1 MSTVFVSTPNIVHEV
16 NCPNNAK
23 TLNEVESKSN
33 VTFCMVKSCPRLR
46 IYLRKQKKSLS
57 PIFLNFISH
66 LKKIALRAIV
76 TLSAR
81 GGRSAEKNLIRL
93 GRHCQ
98 RKTCPSKLLVTFVF
112 LQWCLSEAASCP
124 TKRNIER
131 R

>member
-33 VTFCMVKSCPRLR
+33 ITVCVVKSCPRLR

-57 PIFLNFISH
+57 PIFLNIFSH

-81 GGRSAEKNLIRL
+81 GGRSAEKNLNRL
-93 GRHCQ
+93 GRHCP

-112 LQWCLSEAASCP
+112 MTAAVFEAASSP
-124 TKRNIER
+124 T
-131 R
+131 